1 MKFGMILKLP
11 FVYIYKLGRLANV
24 LLYAF
29 LGFFAIRRIPTGK
42 RILLLFAL
50 MPTAMMSAITYTYDA
65 WVNGFSFLAMAYL
78 LGMWFDR
85 KKKITWKEY
94 IITVIAFVLASMP
107 KAVYIPLILIVL
119 LIPKERFKNKK
130 QMYLMKG
137 IVIGAFLIML
147 SSFVWPTVSTTQIE
161 GDSRGGDTSV
171 SEQLKY
177 IFTHPIYYSKLLV
190 GSIGK
195 TFYSYTIGQDGLAGM
210 GHFRNV
216 ANTYLIAVSIAYT
229 VGTDC
234 ADEKTED
241 MKLWQ
246 KFSVSVIVFG
256 VMCLIWTALYLSFT
270 PVGLSQINGV
280 QGRYYI
286 PITIWL
292 LWVLRNKKI
301 VNKMNPARDR
311 LVVIALSL
319 GILLPIIYTNII
331 VATF

>member
-1 MKFGMILKLP
+1 MGTVAYILPYLFIKFGMLLKLP
-11 FVYIYKLGRLANV
+11 FVYIYKLGRFANV

-65 WVNGFSFLAMAYL
+65 WVNGFSFLGMAYL

-85 KKKITWKEY
+85 TKKITWKEY
-94 IITVIAFVLASMP
+94 IITVVAFVFASMP

-119 LIPKERFKNKK
+119 LIPSERFENKK

-177 IFTHPIYYSKLLV
+177 IFSHPIYYSKL
-190 GSIGK
+190 
-195 TFYSYTIGQDGLAGM
+195 FE
-210 GHFRNV
+210 F
-216 ANTYLIAVSIAYT
+216 
-229 VGTDC
+229 
-234 ADEKTED
+234 
-241 MKLWQ
+241 
-246 KFSVSVIVFG
+246 F
-256 VMCLIWTALYLSFT
+256 
-270 PVGLSQINGV
+270 
-280 QGRYYI
+280 
-286 PITIWL
+286 
-292 LWVLRNKKI
+292 
-301 VNKMNPARDR
+301 
-311 LVVIALSL
+311 
-319 GILLPIIYTNII
+319 
-331 VATF
+331 

>member
-1 MKFGMILKLP
+1 
-11 FVYIYKLGRLANV
+11 
-24 LLYAF
+24 
-29 LGFFAIRRIPTGK
+29 
-42 RILLLFAL
+42 
-50 MPTAMMSAITYTYDA
+50 
-65 WVNGFSFLAMAYL
+65 
-78 LGMWFDR
+78 
-85 KKKITWKEY
+85 
-94 IITVIAFVLASMP
+94 
-107 KAVYIPLILIVL
+107 
-119 LIPKERFKNKK
+119 
-130 QMYLMKG
+130 
-137 IVIGAFLIML
+137 
-147 SSFVWPTVSTTQIE
+147 
-161 GDSRGGDTSV
+161 
-171 SEQLKY
+171 
-177 IFTHPIYYSKLLV
+177 
-190 GSIGK
+190 
-195 TFYSYTIGQDGLAGM
+195 
-210 GHFRNV
+210 
-216 ANTYLIAVSIAYT
+216 
-229 VGTDC
+229 
-234 ADEKTED
+234 